1 MIFQYSCDIMV
12 LIKLQETII
21 MLENF
26 EPYIFIQGKLSLNIT
41 DKYIKFGK
49 NCRIKLNKPEYIK
62 IYFDAKNKQMAIQPA
77 LKEEE
82 NSLKFDSNY
91 NDGGVRIAK
100 KQLVEYAYY
109 IMGKSPDK
117 NVNYSVNGEYYT
129 ADDIIV
135 FDFKNAV
142 ERNKKK

>member
-1 MIFQYSCDIMV
+1 
-12 LIKLQETII
+12 
-21 MLENF
+21 
-26 EPYIFIQGKLSLNIT
+26 
-41 DKYIKFGK
+41 
-49 NCRIKLNKPEYIK
+49 
-62 IYFDAKNKQMAIQPA
+62 MAIQPA

-100 KQLVEYAYY
+100 KHLVEYVYY

-117 NVNYSVNGEYYT
+117 NVNYSVEGEYYT